1 MTAPTMNAA
10 PVSSFH
16 RLNRDSVQVLLVDD
30 DGFQIELLTE
40 QLQAL
45 GFKHIKGI
53 QHGQAAADEIAIR
66 ASHYQLVFLDLSIP
80 GQDGFKLMEALAQ
93 AGFVGALA
101 IISGQDKEVLHAASL
116 IAKLRRFTFL
126 GAVAK
131 PLNRVALA
139 QLLTA

>member
-1 MTAPTMNAA
+1 MHAA
-10 PVSSFH
+10 NVSSFH
-16 RLNRDSVQVLLVDD
+16 RMARDAAQVLLIDD

-53 QHGQAAADEIAIR
+53 QNGQAAADEIAIR
-66 ASHYQLVFLDLSIP
+66 ASHYHLVFLDLSLP
-80 GQDGFKLMEALAQ
+80 GQDGFKLMEALAR

-116 IAKLRRFTFL
+116 IAQLRRFSFL

-131 PLNRVALA
+131 PLSRAALA